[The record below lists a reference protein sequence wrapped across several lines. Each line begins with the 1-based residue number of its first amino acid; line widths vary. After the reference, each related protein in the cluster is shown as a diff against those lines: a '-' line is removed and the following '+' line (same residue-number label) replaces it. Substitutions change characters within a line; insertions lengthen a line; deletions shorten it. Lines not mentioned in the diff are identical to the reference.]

1 MFALVVHIKSIE
13 RNHLNLIVSEMTTGS
28 GADTQIESVLYTVLV
43 ETRKSTRMVA
53 HIQFLIDQHIIVESI
68 EHTEYALVR
77 FRLP

>member
-1 MFALVVHIKSIE
+1 
-13 RNHLNLIVSEMTTGS
+13 MTTGS
-28 GADTQIESVLYTVLV
+28 GADTQIESVLYIVLV